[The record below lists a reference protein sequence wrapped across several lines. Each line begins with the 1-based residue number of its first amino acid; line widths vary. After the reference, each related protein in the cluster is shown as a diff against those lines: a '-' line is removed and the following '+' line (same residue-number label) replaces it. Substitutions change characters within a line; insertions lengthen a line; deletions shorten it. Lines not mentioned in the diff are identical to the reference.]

1 MNRVVFTRS
10 HDIAAD
16 SRLQKYVSVLRN
28 SRVPNRAI
36 YWNRQGN
43 PAVRDYDLAFR
54 MNAKVGAGANNFLKL
69 IVFNL
74 WLLNALVRQRK
85 TYDCIH
91 AVDLD
96 TILPSLIASIL
107 LKKRL
112 IYDVYDVYS
121 ASRNVRGRPGQL
133 LDKLERLCVSWS
145 DYCILPAQTRATQL
159 QIELT
164 DKVKIIENVPM
175 PTVPAGINLNR
186 DELGAYRAVFSYV
199 GIFER
204 AHRGIE
210 DFLRFFEDN
219 PEYALL
225 IAGYGELASAV
236 EDASKRLE
244 NVIYFGSVPYSQA
257 AAIMAH
263 SDAILG
269 FYYDSVPNHRY
280 ASPNKYYEHLMFGKP
295 LFTSKRTPPGRLVE
309 EHQTGVAIADGYES
323 LREAF
328 TSTDL
333 DDIATFSANAQALWE
348 KKFKNYFSDSLA
360 PTYLSMLG

>member
-16 SRLQKYVSVLRN
+16 SRLQKYVSVLKT

-43 PAVRDYDLAFR
+43 PAVRDCDLAFR
-54 MNAKVGAGANNFLKL
+54 LNARVGAGASNFLKL
-69 IVFNL
+69 IAFNL
-74 WLLNALVRQRK
+74 WLLIALVRQRK

-96 TILPSLIASIL
+96 TILPSLVASIL
-107 LKKRL
+107 VKKRL

-133 LDKLERLCVSWS
+133 LDSLERLCVSRA
-145 DYCILPAQTRATQL
+145 DYCVLPAKTRATQL
-159 QIELT
+159 QIELS
-164 DKVKIIENVPM
+164 DKVKILENVPI
-175 PTVPAGINLNR
+175 PTVPAVINLNR
-186 DELGAYRAVFSYV
+186 DDLGAYRTVFSYV

-204 AHRGIE
+204 THRGIE
-210 DFLRFFEDN
+210 DFLCFFEDN

-244 NVIYFGSVPYSQA
+244 NIIYFGSIPYNHA
-257 AAIMAH
+257 AAIMAT

-295 LFTSKRTPPGRLVE
+295 LFTSKQTPPGRLVE
-309 EHQTGVAIADGYES
+309 EYQTGIAIEDGYES
-323 LREAF
+323 LSEAF
-328 TSTDL
+328 RSTDRSAL
-333 DDIATFSANAQALWE
+333 ATFSANATALWE
-348 KKFKNYFSDSLA
+348 EKFKNYYSDSFL
-360 PTYLSMLG
+360 PTYLSMLK